1 MGCLKLTYDFEP
13 ILFLEEHPEKNQ
25 SAELQVGIKTLNNEG
40 PWFTDPQGEYLGMHW
55 LEGSGVDLN
64 VINGEWG
71 SYMRANVHIDNI
83 LREVV
88 DNDVATRTQSGGFSK
103 TIFATTGVND
113 RTSGYGML
121 HGTTNFNILMN
132 VTVLSPTQLQYSA
145 VLTWNDRI
153 NPNLNQ
159 GDGPY
164 ATVAGWFYT
173 PKDYDV
179 RIIWTQNYD
188 VTRK

>member
-1 MGCLKLTYDFEP
+1 M
-13 ILFLEEHPEKNQ
+13 EEHPEKNQ
-25 SAELQVGIKTLNNEG
+25 SAELQVWVNPDATFEGVGIKTLNNEG

-83 LREVV
+83 LRDVV

-164 ATVAGWFYT
+164 ATVSGWFYT